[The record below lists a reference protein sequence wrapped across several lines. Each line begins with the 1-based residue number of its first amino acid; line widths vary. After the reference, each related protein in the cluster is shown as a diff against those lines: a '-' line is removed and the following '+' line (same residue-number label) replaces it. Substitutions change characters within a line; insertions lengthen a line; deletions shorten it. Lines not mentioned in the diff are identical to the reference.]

1 MDVHHDTEVDMADDP
16 ISYSVKGA
24 VAATGYSRA
33 YIYQKI
39 SAGLLDV
46 RKDGGKTVIIGKSLR
61 DYIGSLP
68 AMRSSKAR
76 EPVHV

>member
-1 MDVHHDTEVDMADDP
+1 MDQP
-16 ISYSVKGA
+16 IAYSVRGA

-46 RKDGGKTVIIGKSLR
+46 RKDGGKTVIIGQSLR
-61 DYIGSLP
+61 DYIAALP
-68 AMRSSKAR
+68 AMPSKGRQTISAQ
-76 EPVHV
+76 

>member
-1 MDVHHDTEVDMADDP
+1 MEVEP

-33 YIYQKI
+33 YIYEKI

-61 DYIGSLP
+61 NYIASLP
-68 AMRSSKAR
+68 AMRSSKER
-76 EPVHV
+76 EAIPA